1 MKLTETCRRS
11 DRRSRLL
18 KIAASG
24 RSYTLALFMATLL
37 TGCATLPPPGCV
49 RLGPNSHFCLL
60 PPTALP
66 QVSAAHLVTIR
77 RNGERQT
84 FMGHLQ
90 IDDQALRLAASS
102 LFGAGLFTITWDGH
116 SVTSGPQEARVHPD
130 LIVAM
135 LELAIADPATLRPR
149 LHNLALKLSHR
160 GEQRNLYAGG
170 RLVAHIV
177 TGSQP
182 LSAAHIVMTIPPAH
196 MTLVLKP
203 VSEPAP

>member
-1 MKLTETCRRS
+1 M
-11 DRRSRLL
+11 
-18 KIAASG
+18 
-24 RSYTLALFMATLL
+24 L

-49 RLGPNSHFCLL
+49 RLGPDSHFCLL

-90 IDDQALRLAASS
+90 IDDRALRLAASS

-116 SVTSGPQEARVHPD
+116 SVTSAPPDVRVHPD

-135 LELAIADPATLRPR
+135 LELAIADPAVLRPR
-149 LHNLALKLSHR
+149 LHNLTLKLSHNNER
-160 GEQRNLYAGG
+160 RDLYAHGH
-170 RLVAHIV
+170 LVAHIV
-177 TGSQP
+177 TRP
-182 LSAAHIVMTIPPAH
+182 KAPAMAHIVMTIPPAH
-196 MTLVLKP
+196 LTLVLRPLKERNP
-203 VSEPAP
+203 